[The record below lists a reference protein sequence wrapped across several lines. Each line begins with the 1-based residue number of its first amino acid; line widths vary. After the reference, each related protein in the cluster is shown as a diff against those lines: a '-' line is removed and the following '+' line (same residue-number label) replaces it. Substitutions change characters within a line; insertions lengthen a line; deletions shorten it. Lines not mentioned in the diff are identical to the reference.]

1 MASLQIPLDGR
12 LTSQNILSGPL
23 NGQEVMY
30 IVSPGTAAAGNSY
43 QVTTDVLAAFFTAY
57 QFLNTEIITAGATVI
72 SPYLV
77 QTTDTRILFNKT
89 LSSPSYATFPLAASM
104 QYDQPVLIKD
114 YKGDA
119 ATNNITI
126 SFTNGELCDGLSQV
140 IINDAYGWVTVN
152 PYPSG
157 GGGWYLT

>member
-1 MASLQIPLDGR
+1 MSLFIPLDGR
-12 LTSQNILSGPL
+12 IPSQNPFP
-23 NGQEVMY
+23 
-30 IVSPGTAAAGNSY
+30 SPITGGGVLEYVWPGNNTAGNTY
-43 QVTTDVLAAFFTAY
+43 YVTDEQLAAFASAY
-57 QFLNTEIITAGATVI
+57 PNLNTEIITAGATVI

-89 LSSPSYATFPLAASM
+89 LSSPSYAMFPLAASM
-104 QYDQPVLIKD
+104 QYEQPVLIKD
-114 YKGDA
+114 YNGDA
-119 ATNNITI
+119 ASNNITI

-140 IINDAYGWVTVN
+140 IINDAYGWVTIN